1 MALSLYTKVINFK
14 PALLTVNIARLN
26 LMFQQIVTSSLELL
40 INKVLALNTDK
51 IDLSKLEQKTLS
63 IILSEL
69 SFPISLT
76 LNNNSVIVSGLTECA
91 DCTIKTSIKTLQE
104 LKAEQQL
111 TELIKQNKLDLTG
124 DIKVAQQFANLAEN
138 LNIDWQ
144 SELAAHIGDMPTHKL
159 MQLGKQVAKKLE
171 FASKQ
176 IEADASEY
184 IVHEK
189 RLVVTRSQ
197 IEQFNK
203 QVNQVSNHVDDISA
217 RINALTKGL
226 SNT

>member
-1 MALSLYTKVINFK
+1 
-14 PALLTVNIARLN
+14 
-26 LMFQQIVTSSLELL
+26 MFQQAFTSSVELL
-40 INKVLALNTDK
+40 INKVLSLNTSK
-51 IDLSKLEQKTLS
+51 IDLKKLEQKTLT
-63 IILSEL
+63 IILSEFN
-69 SFPISLT
+69 FPISFSVD
-76 LNNNSVIVSGLTECA
+76 NNKVIVSGLTERA
-91 DCTIKTSIKTLQE
+91 DCTVNTSIKTLQE

-111 TELIKQNKLDLTG
+111 TELIKQDKLDLTG
-124 DIKVAQQFANLAEN
+124 DIKVAQQFTNLAES

-159 MQLGKQVAKKLE
+159 MQLGKKVADKFQ

-176 IEADASEY
+176 IKADASEY

-197 IEQFNK
+197 IENFNQ
-203 QVNQVSNHVDDISA
+203 QVSQVSNQVDEISA
-217 RINALTKGL
+217 RIEALTKGL

>member
-1 MALSLYTKVINFK
+1 MLQQAL
-14 PALLTVNIARLN
+14 
-26 LMFQQIVTSSLELL
+26 TSFLELL
-40 INKVLALNTDK
+40 INKVLSFNTSK
-51 IDLSKLEQKTLS
+51 VDLKKLEQKTLT

-69 SFPISLT
+69 NFPISLSVD
-76 LNNNSVIVSGLTECA
+76 NNQIIVSGLIERA
-91 DCTIKTSIKTLQE
+91 DCTVNTSIQTLQA

-111 TELIKQNKLDLTG
+111 TELIKQDKLDLTG
-124 DIKVAQQFANLAEN
+124 DIKVAQQFTGLAES

-159 MQLGKQVAKKLE
+159 IQLSKKIGNKFQ
-171 FASKQ
+171 FAAGQ
-176 IEADASEY
+176 IKADASEY

-197 IEQFNK
+197 IDTFN
-203 QVNQVSNHVDDISA
+203 QQVSHISSQVDKVSA
-217 RINALTKGL
+217 RLEALTKGL

>member
-1 MALSLYTKVINFK
+1 ML
-14 PALLTVNIARLN
+14 
-26 LMFQQIVTSSLELL
+26 QQAFSSSIELL
-40 INKVLALNTDK
+40 INKVLSLNTSK
-51 IDLSKLEQKTLS
+51 IDLKKLEQKTLT
-63 IILSEL
+63 IILSEVN
-69 SFPISLT
+69 FPISLSV
-76 LNNNSVIVSGLTECA
+76 NNNKVIVSGLTERA
-91 DCTIKTSIKTLQE
+91 DCTVNTSIKTLQE
-104 LKAEQQL
+104 LKAQQQL

-124 DIKVAQQFANLAEN
+124 DIKVAQQFTNLAES

-159 MQLGKQVAKKLE
+159 MQLGKKFTDKFQ

-176 IEADASEY
+176 MKADASEY

-197 IEQFNK
+197 IELFN
-203 QVNQVSNHVDDISA
+203 QQVSNVSNQVDKIST
-217 RINALTKGL
+217 RIEALTKGL

>member
-1 MALSLYTKVINFK
+1 
-14 PALLTVNIARLN
+14 
-26 LMFQQIVTSSLELL
+26 MFQQAFTSSVELL
-40 INKVLALNTDK
+40 INKVLSLNTSK
-51 IDLSKLEQKTLS
+51 IDLKKLEQKTLT

-69 SFPISLT
+69 NFPISLSV
-76 LNNNSVIVSGLTECA
+76 NNNKVLVSGLTERA
-91 DCTIKTSIKTLQE
+91 DCTVNTSIKTLQE

-111 TELIKQNKLDLTG
+111 TELIKQDKLDLTG
-124 DIKVAQQFANLAEN
+124 DIKVAQQFTNLAES

-159 MQLGKQVAKKLE
+159 MQLGKKVADKFQ

-176 IEADASEY
+176 IKADASEY

-197 IEQFNK
+197 IENFNQ
-203 QVNQVSNHVDDISA
+203 QVSQVSNQVDEISA
-217 RINALTKGL
+217 RIEALTKGL

>member
-1 MALSLYTKVINFK
+1 MLQQAL
-14 PALLTVNIARLN
+14 
-26 LMFQQIVTSSLELL
+26 TSSIELL
-40 INKVLALNTDK
+40 INKVLSLNTSK
-51 IDLSKLEQKTLS
+51 IDLKKLEQKTLT

-69 SFPISLT
+69 SFPISLSV
-76 LNNNSVIVSGLTECA
+76 NNNKVIVSGLTERA
-91 DCTIKTSIKTLQE
+91 DCTINTSIKTLQE

-111 TELIKQNKLDLTG
+111 TELIKQDKLDLTG
-124 DIKVAQQFANLAEN
+124 DIKVAQQFTHLVES

-144 SELAAHIGDMPTHKL
+144 SELATHIGDMPTHKL
-159 MQLGKQVAKKLE
+159 IQLGRQVADKFQ

-176 IEADASEY
+176 IKADASEY

-197 IEQFNK
+197 IEQFNQ
-203 QVNQVSNHVDDISA
+203 QVSQVSNQVDEIST
-217 RINALTKGL
+217 RIETLTKGL

>member
-1 MALSLYTKVINFK
+1 ML
-14 PALLTVNIARLN
+14 
-26 LMFQQIVTSSLELL
+26 QQAFSSSIELL
-40 INKVLALNTDK
+40 INKVLSLNTSK
-51 IDLSKLEQKTLS
+51 IDLKKLEQKTLT
-63 IILSEL
+63 IILSEVN
-69 SFPISLT
+69 FPISLSV
-76 LNNNSVIVSGLTECA
+76 NNNKVIVSGLTERA
-91 DCTIKTSIKTLQE
+91 DCTVNTSIKTLQE
-104 LKAEQQL
+104 LKAQQQL

-124 DIKVAQQFANLAEN
+124 DIKVAQQFTNLAES

-159 MQLGKQVAKKLE
+159 MQLGKKFTDKFQ

-176 IEADASEY
+176 MKADASEY

-197 IEQFNK
+197 INQFNQ
-203 QVNQVSNHVDDISA
+203 QVSKISNQVDKIST
-217 RINALTKGL
+217 RIEALTKGL